1 MVSYLEV
8 FAMET
13 NESCPLD
20 GSWLRSHCT
29 TYENQKEKGTLANCQ
44 HRVSCSHVRTVVESD
59 ANESVST
66 AKKVLIGQIPSIFK
80 KEIGR
85 AHV

>member
-44 HRVSCSHVRTVVESD
+44 HRASCSHVRTVVESD

-80 KEIGR
+80 KEC
-85 AHV
+85 